1 MQPTMDQGSGASSF
15 FWMAFE
21 KSSNAMVLLG
31 DGRRIVDVND
41 AALRLIG
48 YDRDEMVGA
57 GWDRFVA
64 PQSWRRLESD
74 WRIVQREGEITSTRQ
89 LIRAD
94 GRRVDVQFAARQ
106 EILTGRKL
114 VLYVVLEQ
122 HLRPVTCSNSGECL
136 AMPTRRE
143 LEVISRIAMGYRV
156 HEIAAELFI
165 SPATVQ
171 THVRKAMMKLGTRSQ
186 AQLVARAIATGLLDP
201 AVAQAPA
208 LAASA

>member
-1 MQPTMDQGSGASSF
+1 MGDESGASGF

-21 KSSNAMVLLG
+21 KSTNAMLLLG
-31 DGRRIVDVND
+31 DGRKIVNVND
-41 AALRLIG
+41 ALLRLFG
-48 YDRDEMVGA
+48 YDRNQMVGA

-74 WRIVQREGEITSTRQ
+74 WRIVQREGEIASTRE
-89 LIRAD
+89 LIRSD

-122 HLRPVTCSNSGECL
+122 HLRPVTCSNSGHCV

-143 LEVISRIAMGYRV
+143 LQVISRIAMGYRV
-156 HEIAAELFI
+156 REIAAELFI